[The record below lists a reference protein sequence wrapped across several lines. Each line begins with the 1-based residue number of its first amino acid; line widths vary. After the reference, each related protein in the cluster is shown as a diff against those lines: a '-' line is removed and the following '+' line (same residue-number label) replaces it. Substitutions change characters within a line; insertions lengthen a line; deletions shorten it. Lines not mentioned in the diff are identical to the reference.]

1 MPNEDQWNNLCW
13 GFYCKNSPFGK
24 EAQLVNA
31 AVLGPVLGRHTNP
44 YSTLAILTP
53 WLQKYRLLFF
63 CKKICDLKSTEKG
76 EILKIMHNPD
86 AI

>member
-13 GFYCKNSPFGK
+13 GFYCKNSPVGK

-31 AVLGPVLGRHTNP
+31 AVLGPVLGRHTNS

-53 WLQKYRLLFF
+53 WLQIYRLLFSVKRF
-63 CKKICDLKSTEKG
+63 VTWKVQKKEKY
-76 EILKIMHNPD
+76 
-86 AI
+86 